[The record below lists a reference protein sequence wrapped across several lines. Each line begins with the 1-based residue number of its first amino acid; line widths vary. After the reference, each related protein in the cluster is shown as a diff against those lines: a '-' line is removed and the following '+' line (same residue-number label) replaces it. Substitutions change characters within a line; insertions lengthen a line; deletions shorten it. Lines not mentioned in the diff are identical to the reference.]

1 MKIMFAWGNDV
12 LLEDKASGTICP
24 IFNVSIEQSLK
35 AEFPME
41 VTELGMVTLD
51 SVEQPRKAEFS
62 MEVTEL
68 GIVTLVR
75 DEQS

>member
-1 MKIMFAWGNDV
+1 
-12 LLEDKASGTICP
+12 
-24 IFNVSIEQSLK
+24 
-35 AEFPME
+35 ME